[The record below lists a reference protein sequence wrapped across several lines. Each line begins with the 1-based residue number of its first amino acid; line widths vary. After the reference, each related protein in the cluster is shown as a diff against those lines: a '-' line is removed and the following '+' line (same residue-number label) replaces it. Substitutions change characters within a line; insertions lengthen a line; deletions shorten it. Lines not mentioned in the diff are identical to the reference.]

1 MTEVRQQY
9 PDGAVAAQIRRE
21 PAAGQVTVG
30 FVHGLG
36 ATSAVWQP
44 LLAHLPQEWGI
55 TTFGLPWDAASG
67 NQWAVRER
75 PETWLER
82 ALQLP
87 QRPPQVLVAHSFGA
101 NAALQ
106 LLSTTGGAWAST
118 PLVLMSPFHRATPET
133 VDWAVLS
140 HYLNGFEGL
149 LRDGLLARPGSGPNP
164 DLVDAMAERLRD
176 RISPYGWLRFVTL
189 FATTPLLD
197 LHGLTMPC
205 LVISGAAD
213 TAAYPADGAALAG
226 RLPRARSAT
235 VPGGH
240 FMMVD
245 APVRTAN
252 LLTEFISGVVE
263 PMSSH
268 PDRQPR

>member
-1 MTEVRQQY
+1 MIELRQRY
-9 PDGAVAAQIRRE
+9 PDGAVTAQVRRE
-21 PAAGQVTVG
+21 PVAGQVTVG

-36 ATSAVWQP
+36 GTPAVWQP
-44 LLAHLPQEWGI
+44 LLERLPQEWGV
-55 TTFGLPWDAASG
+55 TTFGLPWDAAEGSG
-67 NQWAVRER
+67 WAVQDR
-75 PETWLER
+75 PESWLER

-87 QRPPQVLVAHSFGA
+87 ARPPQVLVAHSFGA

-106 LLSTTGGAWAST
+106 LLSTAGAAWART
-118 PLVLMSPFHRATPET
+118 GLVLMSPFYRSTPEA

-149 LRDGLLARPGSGPNP
+149 LRDGLLARPGGGPNP
-164 DLVDAMAERLRD
+164 DLVDAMAQRLRD

-189 FATTPLLD
+189 FTASPLLD
-197 LHGLTMPC
+197 LRKITMPC
-205 LVISGAAD
+205 LVISGAED

-226 RLPRARSAT
+226 RLPQAEFTT

-240 FMMVD
+240 FVMVD
-245 APVRTAN
+245 AATRTAN
-252 LLTEFISGVVE
+252 LLTEFLSGVVDSA
-263 PMSSH
+263 SSR